1 MRRES
6 GKFWEFHDR
15 LFQSADL
22 SVDVLRKYAGELSLN
37 FPEFNKCLES
47 ESSRS
52 AVLKD
57 LAEARRV
64 GVEATPTFFI
74 HGKPVH
80 GIGSADDLKRL
91 IEAELMNAASGNE
104 AR

>member
-1 MRRES
+1 
-6 GKFWEFHDR
+6 
-15 LFQSADL
+15 
-22 SVDVLRKYAGELSLN
+22 
-37 FPEFNKCLES
+37 
-47 ESSRS
+47 
-52 AVLKD
+52 VLKD

-91 IEAELMNAASGNE
+91 IEAELKNAASGNK